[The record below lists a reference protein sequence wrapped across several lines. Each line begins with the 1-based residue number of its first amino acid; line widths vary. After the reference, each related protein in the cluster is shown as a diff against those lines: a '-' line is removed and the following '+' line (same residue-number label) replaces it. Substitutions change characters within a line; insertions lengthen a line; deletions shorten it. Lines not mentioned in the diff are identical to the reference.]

1 MSLLPK
7 LLISLIVASV
17 ANIFPVAG
25 EARDKTLLRPEVIGK
40 DDRVPL
46 DSVAYPWSA
55 IGRVNLEIGGYCT
68 GTVIA
73 PGKVLTAAHCLWN
86 TRTRRWYPARFLHFV
101 AGYRRGEFLV
111 HSRVEFYSVNGAYVP
126 RNPLDKVH
134 PPMSQNDW
142 AVLTLKKDV
151 TPQTGTVPLGS
162 VRRNAIKDFELFRK
176 SLTQAG
182 YSMDRAHLLTMHQGC
197 SVNRASRS
205 RDILYHDCDT
215 TSGDSGSPI
224 LRQKGEGFEIV
235 GMHVSTRKSKGV
247 KFGQAVMSG
256 AIRDW
261 AAGPGKTAEKI
272 K

>member
-1 MSLLPK
+1 MTLLKPSVFVLI
-7 LLISLIVASV
+7 LLGLMLAAIYPAES
-17 ANIFPVAG
+17 
-25 EARDKTLLRPEVIGK
+25 RDKTVVRPEVIGK
-40 DDRVPL
+40 DDRVLL

-55 IGRVNLEIGGYCT
+55 IGRVNREIGGYCT

-86 TRTRRWYPARFLHFV
+86 NRTLAWYPARFLHFV

-111 HSRVEFYSVNGAYVP
+111 HSRVESYSVNGEYVP
-126 RNPLDKVH
+126 RNPLDTVH

-142 AVLTLKKDV
+142 AILTLKKDV
-151 TPQTGTVPLGS
+151 TSQTGAVPLGS
-162 VRRNAIKDFELFRK
+162 VRRNAIGDFELFRK

-197 SVNRASRS
+197 SVKQVSRS
-205 RDILYHDCDT
+205 RDILFHDCDT

-224 LRQKGEGFEIV
+224 LRKKDKGFEIV
-235 GMHVSTRKSKGV
+235 GMHVSTRTSRGV
-247 KFGQAVMSG
+247 KLRQAVMSG
-256 AIRDW
+256 AIKDW
-261 AAGPGKTAEKI
+261 ADGPGKTADKI